1 MSAELKI
8 IARLQDDASRGIH
21 ALRGEVEGL
30 GDSGAIAA
38 KGVQSVQA
46 VGVAAIAAVGVAA
59 VAAGAAIA
67 SSIGVAADFQDA
79 VTLLAIAA
87 KGAGESFGSMRD
99 AAMAVGADTSLV
111 GVSAAGAAEAMTT
124 LYKAGLTTGEI
135 FGDLNGY
142 LAGNVELSGALRAA
156 IDGAAA
162 SELSMAQAADLAAIT
177 LATFGSE
184 MKTTEERAAFVN
196 MAMNNYVQAADA
208 SMASVADLAAAMQT
222 IGPTAAQFGFS
233 LQDTNTALAI
243 LSTRGIKGAE
253 AGTALKSMLNNLM
266 STTPGTTKALNE
278 LGVSIYNAD
287 GTMRQL
293 PQIIGDLSQALY
305 GMNESTVMVGG
316 RTAEQNHQL
325 ELAQKSYAQ
334 ATDAI
339 YKHNAGLKTLTDAQ
353 LAKYISQQ
361 SAANAEIQRLE
372 AITGKATTATSQ
384 LTEEQRNQYIAT
396 LAGSYGMKAMASLL
410 MEGTE
415 GWTAMEK
422 AIAAA
427 ATIQEVARART
438 ETFSGAMEALD
449 GVIETIRIGIGSAFL
464 PVLTALARTFA
475 DLAAAGLPMIVDS
488 FEAFGGALASF
499 FDAIMDGTPVIT
511 AFADSVAGMAEML
524 GMPAKQAATLQG
536 QIGGVL
542 TAVGNVLG
550 SIAQAITS
558 FVSWKDVLLALGIAI
573 ASVVIPVL
581 WGIIQVVAPIV
592 LAFGALVLAIAAVRT
607 AFETNFLGIQ
617 TLALNLWG

>member
-1 MSAELKI
+1 
-8 IARLQDDASRGIH
+8 
-21 ALRGEVEGL
+21 
-30 GDSGAIAA
+30 
-38 KGVQSVQA
+38 
-46 VGVAAIAAVGVAA
+46 
-59 VAAGAAIA
+59 
-67 SSIGVAADFQDA
+67 
-79 VTLLAIAA
+79 
-87 KGAGESFGSMRD
+87 
-99 AAMAVGADTSLV
+99 
-111 GVSAAGAAEAMTT
+111 
-124 LYKAGLTTGEI
+124 
-135 FGDLNGY
+135 
-142 LAGNVELSGALRAA
+142 
-156 IDGAAA
+156 
-162 SELSMAQAADLAAIT
+162 MAQAADLAAIT
-177 LATFGSE
+177 LATFGGE

-196 MAMNNYVQAADA
+196 MAMNNFVQAADA
-208 SMASVADLAAAMQT
+208 SLASVADLAAAMGT

-305 GMNESTVMVGG
+305 GLNERTVMVGG

-372 AITGKATTATSQ
+372 AITGKATTAVSQ

-396 LAGSYGMKAMASLL
+396 LAGSYGMKAMATLL

-449 GVIETIRIGIGSAFL
+449 GVIQTIRIGIGSAFL
-464 PVLTALARTFA
+464 PVLTALARAFA
-475 DLAAAGLPMIVDS
+475 DLAASNLPMIVDS

-499 FDAIMDGTPVIT
+499 FDAIMGGTPVIT

-524 GMPAKQAATLQG
+524 GMPAEQAATLKG
-536 QIGGVL
+536 QIEGVL

-550 SIAQAITS
+550 PIAQAIAS
-558 FVSWKDVLLALGIAI
+558 FVSWKDVLVVLGIAI

-592 LAFGALVLAIAAVRT
+592 AVFVGLVAVVAAVRN

-617 TLALNLWG
+617 TLALNLWSALQGVFEGIRALLSGDTTAAMAAFRSAWESGWAAVTAFVETAGVKICLLYTSPSPRD